1 MDSKS
6 ERWALFWCHLLHDL
20 LFEELEPHE
29 RGRRLRDLASQAVE
43 CPDGKTR
50 TPSLS
55 TLRRKLTLYRKKGF
69 DSLERKARS
78 DRGGSQQRKN
88 YEQLIARAIE
98 LKKDLPTRGYRTISK
113 MLELEFG
120 RTLSKSTLYR
130 WLREDPQFK
139 LDYLKFRAEVV
150 GHASGLLAANL
161 VEASETILSI
171 IRDEKQ
177 TARVRLT
184 AARLMFTQAYRWMD
198 EELLTAGL
206 AVAEKKSGK

>member
-1 MDSKS
+1 MEQNDTAK
-6 ERWALFWCHLLHDL
+6 
-20 LFEELEPHE
+20 
-29 RGRRLRDLASQAVE
+29 RDLAIV
-43 CPDGKTR
+43 
-50 TPSLS
+50 SLAS
-55 TLRRKLTLYRKKGF
+55 SR
-69 DSLERKARS
+69 DMAEAAERS
-78 DRGGSQQRKN
+78 N
-88 YEQLIARAIE
+88 I
-98 LKKDLPTRGYRTISK
+98 
-113 MLELEFG
+113 
-120 RTLSKSTLYR
+120 SKSTLYR

-198 EELLTAGL
+198 EELLAAGL
-206 AVAEKKSGK
+206 AVAEEKSGPK